1 MDLQNKSVL
10 VTGSTRGIGRAT
22 ALAFAQ
28 KGSRVIIN
36 GRHAAMPADLQ
47 EELDALGA
55 EYKYLPADISQED
68 QVKAL
73 VKESA
78 KAYGSLDVVVNNAG
92 IARDQLIIG
101 MKMSDFDAVVQVNL
115 RGTFMVL
122 QKAMKQMFRQ
132 KSGVIIN
139 LASVVGLRGNLGQ
152 ANYAA
157 AKAGVI
163 GLTKTG
169 AKEGAR
175 RGVRVN
181 AIAPGMIE
189 SDMTKQLSAAVKDAA
204 LKEIPLGRFGQ
215 AAEAAQAAVF
225 LAENDYVTGQTIV
238 VDGGMTI

>member
-1 MDLQNKSVL
+1 M
-10 VTGSTRGIGRAT
+10 
-22 ALAFAQ
+22 
-28 KGSRVIIN
+28 
-36 GRHAAMPADLQ
+36 
-47 EELDALGA
+47 
-55 EYKYLPADISQED
+55 
-68 QVKAL
+68 
-73 VKESA
+73 
-78 KAYGSLDVVVNNAG
+78 
-92 IARDQLIIG
+92 
-101 MKMSDFDAVVQVNL
+101 
-115 RGTFMVL
+115 
-122 QKAMKQMFRQ
+122 
-132 KSGVIIN
+132 
-139 LASVVGLRGNLGQ
+139 
-152 ANYAA
+152 
-157 AKAGVI
+157 I